1 MVAATPRK
9 EATKLDDLVLSDRVA
24 IMLGTEEAGLSDEAL
39 AAVDE
44 CVCIP
49 MQGFTESFNVSVC
62 AALMLYQITTGMQSD
77 GVEDFGLSSEEKQE
91 LRLRWYRSS
100 IKRAHLLEER
110 YLEQR
115 KE

>member
-1 MVAATPRK
+1 
-9 EATKLDDLVLSDRVA
+9 
-24 IMLGTEEAGLSDEAL
+24 
-39 AAVDE
+39 
-44 CVCIP
+44 
-49 MQGFTESFNVSVC
+49 
-62 AALMLYQITTGMQSD
+62 MLYQITTGMQSD